1 MAWQSSWS
9 REEKPMRTEGKIE
22 FYPLKFKSLPKEK
35 VWGGSRI
42 AARFDRGLPADRPIG
57 EVWLVWDQL
66 PVSNGPLQGRTLAEL
81 VRRYPVSLLGSQA
94 HLEQD
99 PAFPLLIKI
108 LDANDTLS
116 VQVHPDDRYAQE
128 HEGEPFGKAEVWLV
142 LDAEP
147 DARLIHGVR
156 RPLTRAAARRAIEGG
171 TLEDELEYVRVSPGD
186 VIMVAPGTIH
196 ALGGGLLLY
205 ELQQSSDLT
214 YRLYDWDR
222 RDPNRPLHIDKSLDV
237 ARLDPFTKHTVTPVE
252 VPEAGGTRV
261 ILCACE
267 RFAAE
272 LLRVR
277 AAILERPAGASF
289 HVLTALGG
297 EGLVRYG
304 VREPMLVRMGP
315 GESVLVPASLEE
327 YEIQAGPGGKPF
339 EVVKAFVPH
348 DLERFAGSLRE
359 RGISDEAI
367 QQLEGEPG

>member
-1 MAWQSSWS
+1 VQT
-9 REEKPMRTEGKIE
+9 EEKVEL
-22 FYPLKFKSLPKEK
+22 YPLKFKSLPKEK

-42 AARFDRGLPADRPIG
+42 AARFDRGIPAGRPIG

-66 PVSNGPLQGRTLAEL
+66 AVSNGPFQGGTLADL
-81 VRRYPVSLLGSQA
+81 VRSYPVSLLGSQA
-94 HLEQD
+94 RPGQE

-116 VQVHPDDRYAQE
+116 VQVHPGDLYAQE

-147 DARLIHGVR
+147 DAQLIHGVK
-156 RPLTRAAARRAIEGG
+156 RPLTRAAARGAIEDGA
-171 TLEDELEYVRVSPGD
+171 LEDELEYVRVSPGD

-196 ALGGGLLLY
+196 ALGGGILLY

-222 RDPNRPLHIDKSLDV
+222 RDPDRPLHIEKSLDV
-237 ARLDPFTKHTVTPVE
+237 ARLDPFSTHKVTPVE

-272 LLRVR
+272 LLQVR
-277 AAILERPAGASF
+277 SAIAERPSGKSF

-297 EGLVRYG
+297 GGQVRYG
-304 VREPMLVRMGP
+304 AREPMQVRLEP
-315 GESVLVPASLEE
+315 GESVLVPAGLEE
-327 YEIQAGPGGKPF
+327 YEIQAGPGGEPF
-339 EVVKAFVPH
+339 EVVKAFVPYR
-348 DLERFAGSLRE
+348 LEELASSLRE
-359 RGISDEAI
+359 RGISDEAMR
-367 QQLEGEPG
+367 QLRGEPG